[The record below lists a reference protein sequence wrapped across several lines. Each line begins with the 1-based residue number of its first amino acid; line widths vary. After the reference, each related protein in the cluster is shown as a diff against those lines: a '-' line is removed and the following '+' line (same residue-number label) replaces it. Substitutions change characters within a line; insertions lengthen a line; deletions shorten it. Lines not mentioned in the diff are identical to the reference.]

1 MKLKLNGTQIKF
13 IAVFSMLIDHV
24 GAIFLSGY
32 MSQFWVGSYRA
43 SFIAAGVIG
52 KITVCSY
59 YCCRAVGR
67 LSFPLFCFLLVEGF
81 VHTKN
86 RTKYLIRMLVF
97 AVISEVPFDLAFYAQ
112 PFYYD
117 KQNVFFTLFAGLLV
131 LCLIEW
137 ITTLKNKKQVIAIL
151 MSALTIVLLLYVV
164 NKLNTD
170 YSLKGVLLIICL
182 YLFRNIGVFQAVSGA
197 LLLNDKKALLAFIPI
212 YLYNGE
218 RGDCSRF
225 MQYAFYIFYPLH
237 LLIFWLIKV
246 ML

>member
-1 MKLKLNGTQIKF
+1 
-13 IAVFSMLIDHV
+13 MLIDHV

-117 KQNVFFTLFAGLLV
+117 KQNVFFTLFAGLCRAFSAV
-131 LCLIEW
+131 FNRMDIYSQ
-137 ITTLKNKKQVIAIL
+137 KQKASNCNIDVGINNSIAFVCCKQTKYRL
-151 MSALTIVLLLYVV
+151 FTERCFTYNLPVSVQ
-164 NKLNTD
+164 KHRSFSS
-170 YSLKGVLLIICL
+170 SLGST
-182 YLFRNIGVFQAVSGA
+182 FT
-197 LLLNDKKALLAFIPI
+197 
-212 YLYNGE
+212 
-218 RGDCSRF
+218 
-225 MQYAFYIFYPLH
+225 
-237 LLIFWLIKV
+237 
-246 ML
+246 